1 MRARVF
7 LWPTPGLASMKHFA
21 ILSSNTYEYSRGVF
35 FHPGIHSFPACFSST
50 RANFGLYEANKLYF
64 YPSAGGSK
72 TIDKKT
78 KQKKRQ
84 PTWAQGKN
92 SASSGGFDR

>member
-1 MRARVF
+1 MRARV
-7 LWPTPGLASMKHFA
+7 LWSTPGLASMKHFA
-21 ILSSNTYEYSRGVF
+21 IRSSNTYEYSRGVF
-35 FHPGIHSFPACFSST
+35 FHLGIHFFSGMFSST
-50 RANFGLYEANKLYF
+50 RTKLGLYEANKLYF

-92 SASSGGFDR
+92 CASSGGIDR